1 MINFYERMMAM
12 NINEIIE
19 NKIKYEMGQLY
30 NYLNEIENTYISP
43 HITGE
48 NLVRFFNLNATN
60 QYGHWRCV
68 CPFHQGAS
76 NKTEFIFNDNEKSFT
91 CFACKTSGTYLKFI
105 ALMQGFT
112 SNALNEAK
120 IFAAINFAHL
130 NLTFNSISD
139 YKEKI
144 KQKVLKR
151 YEATKSLNIKDYYDI
166 SVLPRESTPLVNTV
180 ARKPDNSIV
189 INKKESSIEPS
200 SKKDTELN
208 VYAQAIEDAKNS
220 ILLHEILLNKEQFNS
235 IDKLQD
241 FMHKKYYI
249 SGGTIEKYGLIYFDR
264 QNQSKLTHPNFYG
277 LSDRVIFPFKDHNS
291 GIIVGLHCRHVLY
304 KKEEGKSKQWGKYS
318 NILDYGELKT
328 KDNGYQYYGIKSFSI
343 GQFLF
348 NLFEIKN
355 NKVTKLWITEGVA
368 DCLKLISL
376 GYVNAVSPGQS
387 NLTDEQINL
396 LKHYFGCEIEVLLFF
411 DNDYNNIG
419 QCNSIQIAYKLWKSG
434 FKNIKIVRTFPRQ
447 GKDLTDVAVAI
458 QDDSQLKIL
467 IDLWEKNAYAFSPAS
482 EEHLNIL
489 LNSGYYTDAEVF
501 SIDPRD
507 IEEEIAKI
515 NLLKKL
521 SQQNGIDIK
530 ELKQIKN
537 ITSILE
543 LKTNNSNDNT
553 KDNVFEPAGTTHITP
568 PSRNEVELCKAYTSQ
583 KTEYYFM
590 NISDAQLYRLK
601 QKFNMDTIKEIDEK
615 CTKEQ
620 IINMVG
626 KIINGIPFELDEY
639 LFPEKFTPP
648 TLIDENF
655 KPILVEPED
664 MPF

>member
-1 MINFYERMMAM
+1 MMAM

-19 NKIKYEMGQLY
+19 IKIKYEMGQLY
-30 NYLNEIENTYISP
+30 NYLNEIENTYISSQ
-43 HITGE
+43 ITGE
-48 NLVRFFNLNATN
+48 NLVKFYNLNATN

-76 NKTEFIFNDNEKSFT
+76 NRTEFIFNDNEKSFT

-120 IFAAINFAHL
+120 IFAAVHFAHL
-130 NLTFNSISD
+130 NLAFNSISD
-139 YKEKI
+139 YREKI
-144 KQKVLKR
+144 KQKVIKR
-151 YEATKSLNIKDYYDI
+151 YEATKSLDIKDYYDI
-166 SVLPRESTPLVNTV
+166 SILPDKSALPVNTV
-180 ARKPDNSIV
+180 TRKPDNSSV
-189 INKKESSIEPS
+189 NNKNEFPIESS
-200 SKKDTELN
+200 SKKDAELN
-208 VYAQAIEDAKNS
+208 IYTQATEDAKNS

-235 IDKLQD
+235 IYKLHD
-241 FMHKKYYI
+241 FMFKKYYI
-249 SGGTIEKYGLIYFDR
+249 SGDIIEKYGLVYFDR
-264 QNQSKLTHPNFYG
+264 QSQSKLTHSNFYG

-348 NLFEIKN
+348 NLFEIKD

-376 GYVNAVSPGQS
+376 GYISAVSPGQS

-411 DNDYNNIG
+411 DNDNNNIG

-434 FKNIKIVRTFPRQ
+434 FRNIKIVRTFPGQ

-458 QDDSQLKIL
+458 QNDSQLRML
-467 IDLWEKNAYAFSPAS
+467 IDLWEKNAYVFSPAS
-482 EEHLNIL
+482 EEHLNVL
-489 LNSGYYTDAEVF
+489 LNSGYYTDSEVF

-507 IEEEIAKI
+507 IKEEIAKV

-521 SQQNGIDIK
+521 GLQTGLDIK

-537 ITSILE
+537 ITSFIE
-543 LKTNNSNDNT
+543 LKINNTNDNT
-553 KDNVFEPAGTTHITP
+553 NSNVFDPASTTRITP
-568 PSRNEVELCKAYTSQ
+568 PSRNEVELCNTDTSQ
-583 KTEYYFM
+583 KTEYCFM

-601 QKFNMDTIKEIDEK
+601 QKFDKDTIKEIDEK
-615 CTKEQ
+615 CTREQ

-639 LFPEKFTPP
+639 LSPEKCTPP
-648 TLIDENF
+648 TLVDEDF